1 MTVRDGVAQPIY
13 FIKGRLRGNLITVYK
28 YLWREEISDNGGVFN
43 LADKK
48 KK

>member
-1 MTVRDGVAQPIY
+1 MI
-13 FIKGRLRGNLITVYK
+13 IVYK

-48 KK
+48 KIVMRFIGWKLKLRKT